1 MIMNSKFNN
10 FTETE
15 LEREQ
20 WRDIA
25 GYDGMYQVSSLGRV
39 RSKHS
44 GEWKVM
50 KPSKND
56 NGYLI
61 VDLLRCGKRTR
72 KRSRVHRLVAQA
84 FIPNNDS
91 SKTLINHRNEC
102 KSDNRVSNLE
112 YCTAQYNVTYNDIQF
127 RKKNSKRRK
136 IEKLYDPNLSILKNL
151 EIFKANGIECCKET
165 VVRLRKE
172 LGLTRQRNI
181 RHKLKGLY
189 DPNLSYEQNIEL
201 FRANGVECSKYT
213 IRELRRDLGLTKHY
227 KPRKTKQIS

>member
-1 MIMNSKFNN
+1 MIENFSKEELNN
-10 FTETE
+10 
-15 LEREQ
+15 EQ
-20 WRDIA
+20 WKAIE
-25 GYDGMYQVSSLGRV
+25 GYDGLYEVSSLGRV

-44 GEWKVM
+44 GEWRVM

-61 VDLLRCGKRTR
+61 VDLLRGGKRTR
-72 KRSRVHRLVAQA
+72 KRTRVHRLVAQA
-84 FIPNNDS
+84 FIPNTDS
-91 SKTLINHRNEC
+91 SKTLINHIDEC
-102 KSDNRVSNLE
+102 KQNNKVSNLE
-112 YCTAQYNVTYNDIQF
+112 YCDAQYNLTYNDLQF

-136 IEKLYDPNLSILKNL
+136 IEKLYNPDLTIRQNL

-165 VVRLRKE
+165 VVRFRKE

-213 IRELRRDLGLTKHY
+213 IRELRRDLGLTKNY